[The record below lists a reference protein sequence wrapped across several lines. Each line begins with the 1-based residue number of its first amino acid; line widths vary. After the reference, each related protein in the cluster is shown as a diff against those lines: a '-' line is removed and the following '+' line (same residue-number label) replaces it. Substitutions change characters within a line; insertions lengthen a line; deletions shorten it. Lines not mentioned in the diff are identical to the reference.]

1 MVSVPDAV
9 RMADLSRTGA
19 AAGPIIA
26 GVIGGVGKGT
36 AIGLRAGKNVV
47 LNWREVALAADHLSI
62 LGTCGLLKQIAAAL
76 RLYQRVSMEFGEV
89 LRNDG
94 VLRLPQLCKRPVEPR
109 AGADT
114 VAGVHR
120 RLAGASLGTEI
131 CAPGVTT
138 RANFFGQRLT
148 MCVGV
153 GKAAEISTIAQA
165 YAGHEESHAAGQ
177 RLRAAGRWRDALSIR
192 CALLSLHQ
200 ARRQH

>member
-1 MVSVPDAV
+1 MVAVPDAI
-9 RMADLSRTGA
+9 RMADLSRTDA

-26 GVIGGVGKGT
+26 GVIGGVGKGA

-47 LNWREVALAADHLSI
+47 LNWREVALAADDLSI
-62 LGTCGLLKQIAAAL
+62 LGTRGLLKQIAAAL
-76 RLYQRVSMEFGEV
+76 RLYQRVSVEFGEV

-114 VAGVHR
+114 VAGVHG
-120 RLAGASLGTEI
+120 RLAGASLRTEI
-131 CAPGVTT
+131 CAPSVTT
-138 RANFFGQRLT
+138 RADFFGQRLA
-148 MCVGV
+148 MCVGAD
-153 GKAAEISTIAQA
+153 KAAKISTIAQT

-177 RLRAAGRWRDALSIR
+177 RLRAAGGRRDALSIR
-192 CALLSLHQ
+192 RALLSLHQ